1 MTGGGRVGD
10 GTLFSE
16 PVLFMNQNGSLFDDR
31 VEYLVYNRQGQQ
43 MGVVAQ
49 VPRSETRLHLT
60 DVQGRSY
67 LELIRRGEGRNAEIL
82 VTSPDGSPIGRLTR
96 NRGILK
102 KAIDDS
108 GIGAVVEGLGEVV
121 VAAGAL
127 TALTLRK
134 IPFAG
139 KSLFNAVGLGAAAG
153 EAVLDAIPKGQ
164 VQLVIDDSGSKRL
177 GVVVAESETP
187 TEFTILDA
195 EGAVA
200 ARIAKAPQVLA
211 REQFTNATNYAVDFP
226 RPLDEPFRSL
236 ALATAVAIAPIVEHL
251 NT

>member
-60 DVQGRSY
+60 DIQGRSH

-96 NRGILK
+96 HRGILK

-108 GIGAVVEGLGEVV
+108 GIGAVIEGLGEVA

-127 TALTLRK
+127 TALALRK

-153 EAVLDAIPKGQ
+153 EAVLDAIPKDQ
-164 VQLVIDDSGSKRL
+164 VHLVIDDSGSKRL

-195 EGAVA
+195 EGAAA

-211 REQFTNATNYAVDFP
+211 REQFTNATNYAVEFA

-236 ALATAVAIAPIVEHL
+236 ALATAVAIAPIFEHL
-251 NT
+251 TT